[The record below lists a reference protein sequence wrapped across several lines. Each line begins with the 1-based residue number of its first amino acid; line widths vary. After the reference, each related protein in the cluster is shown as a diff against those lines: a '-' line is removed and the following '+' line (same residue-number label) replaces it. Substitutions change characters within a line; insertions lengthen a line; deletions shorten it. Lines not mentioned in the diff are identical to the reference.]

1 MLSADQSSQLAVA
14 VEHHLA
20 GRWADAEGIYARI
33 HAAAREDFQINHL
46 LGVLRHQRGRSGEA
60 LPLLKKARRLM
71 PRSAP
76 TAMCY
81 GLALAALGRR
91 DEAEAALR
99 IAVNLDPAGAEGWV
113 NLGAHYAVDG
123 RTAESIGCFQR
134 AIAATPGYAAAW
146 TGLGAVL
153 HLEGRSAEA
162 IDCHSKAL
170 ELEPDNR
177 RARFGRAQALQ
188 ACHRTEEAEADFE
201 AHLRLRPEHHEARSF
216 RLFLLNY
223 RDDLSREALAEEHRA
238 YGRAVEAEIGPA
250 PEPDFGQEPS
260 PARRL
265 RIAFLSPD
273 LRTHSV
279 AYFLEPLL
287 AHLDRSQFEV
297 LLYHDHFCCDA
308 MTEKLRERTAVLRR
322 FAGQSHETVEKA
334 IRADAP
340 DVLVDLAGH
349 TGFNR
354 LEIFARRLAPVQLS
368 YLGYPN
374 TTGLKAM
381 DYRLTDAVADPVG
394 ETDSLHTERLLRFA
408 PTAWAYLPP
417 PDAPAPL
424 APSGGRPLT
433 FSSFNA
439 LSKVNR
445 STLDLWRGVLE
456 AVPGSRLALKSSGM
470 NADRWR
476 RLLDAAGIPADRSEL
491 WPMSATVA
499 EHLARYADVDVALD
513 PFPYHGTTTT
523 CEALWMGVPVVSLAG
538 DRHGSRVGASLLTA
552 AGHPEWIAGSR
563 ADYVRIAAALA
574 ADAGLRKRLRTGLRE
589 DLKRSDLLDHP
600 GQAARFA
607 AAVRRVWADW
617 CETRAA
623 CAPTA

>member
-1 MLSADQSSQLAVA
+1 MLSADQSSQLATA

-20 GRWADAEGIYARI
+20 GRYPEADRIYSRL
-33 HAAAREDFQINHL
+33 HAAAAEDYQVNHL
-46 LGVLRHQRGRSGEA
+46 FGVLRHQQGRSADA

-81 GLALAALGRR
+81 GLALGALGRR

-99 IAVNLDPAGAEGWV
+99 IAVNLDPRGGEAWG

-123 RTAESIGCFQR
+123 RTPEAIACFQR
-134 AIAATPGYAAAW
+134 AIDVTPDYAAGW

-153 HLEGRSAEA
+153 HLAGRSLEA
-162 IDCHSKAL
+162 IGCHTKAL
-170 ELEPDNR
+170 ELEPENSK
-177 RARFGRAQALQ
+177 ARFGRAQALQ
-188 ACHRTEEAEADFE
+188 ACHRAEEAQADFD
-201 AHLRLRPEHHEARSF
+201 AHLQLRPNHHEARSF

-238 YGRAVEAEIGPA
+238 YGRAVEAELA
-250 PEPDFGQEPS
+250 PGAEPVFTQDAAPD
-260 PARRL
+260 RRL

-273 LRTHSV
+273 LRNHSV

-297 LLYHDHFCCDA
+297 MLYHDHFCCDA
-308 MTEKLRERTAVLRR
+308 MTEKLRERTAVWRR

-334 IRADAP
+334 IREDAP

-381 DYRLTDAVADPVG
+381 DFRLTDAVADPAG
-394 ETDSLHTERLLRFA
+394 AADALHTERLLRFA
-408 PTAWAYLPP
+408 PTAWSYLPP
-417 PDAPAPL
+417 MDAPL
-424 APSGGRPLT
+424 APPAGPRPVT
-433 FSSFNA
+433 FGSFNA
-439 LSKVNR
+439 LSKVNG
-445 STLDLWRGVLE
+445 STLRLWREVLA
-456 AVPGSRLALKSSGM
+456 AVPGSRLVLKSSGLD
-470 NADRWR
+470 AARWR
-476 RLLDAAGIPADRSEL
+476 RLLDAAGIAADRSEL
-491 WPMSATVA
+491 WPMSATVP
-499 EHLARYADVDVALD
+499 EHLARYAEIDVALD
-513 PFPYHGTTTT
+513 PFPYNGTTTT
-523 CEALWMGVPVVSLAG
+523 CEALWMGVPVVTLAG
-538 DRHGSRVGASLLTA
+538 DRHAARVGASLLTA
-552 AGHPEWIAGSR
+552 ACHPEWIAASR
-563 ADYVRIAAALA
+563 PDYVRIAAGLA
-574 ADAGLRKRLRTGLRE
+574 AAPELRARLRAGLREEMKQ
-589 DLKRSDLLDHP
+589 SALLDHP

-607 AAVRRVWADW
+607 AAVRQAWAAW
-617 CETRAA
+617 CETQAV
-623 CAPTA
+623 CALPA